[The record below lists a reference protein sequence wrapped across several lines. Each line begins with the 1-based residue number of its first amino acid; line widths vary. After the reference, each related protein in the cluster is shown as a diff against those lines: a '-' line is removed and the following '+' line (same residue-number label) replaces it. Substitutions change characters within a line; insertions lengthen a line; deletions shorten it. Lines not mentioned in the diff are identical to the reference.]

1 MRPPKENADNML
13 TSLRESRGAGVIG
26 WAGVAIGIVLVTLG
40 WILDEQSIDAGA
52 AVRNLGGVLLLG
64 GLAIVVFG
72 DSRRRASAISAAERL
87 YARYMARTAHW
98 GWPDRWGL
106 AGVIVGLA
114 LVVPAL
120 ALQIIFRYG
129 APVAALG
136 VVLFWIG
143 VILLIYGRFYRRG
156 QAGDRGLP
164 CSPSRAERHGRES
177 LE

>member
-1 MRPPKENADNML
+1 MRPLKTNADNML
-13 TSLRESRGAGVIG
+13 TSLRESRGAGVG
-26 WAGVAIGIVLVTLG
+26 IGIALVTLG
-40 WILDEQSIDAGA
+40 WILDEQPIGAGPV
-52 AVRNLGGVLLLG
+52 VRNLGGVLLLS
-64 GLAIVVFG
+64 GLAIVLFG

-87 YARYMARTAHW
+87 YAGYMARTAHC

-106 AGVIVGLA
+106 AGVIIGLA

-129 APVAALG
+129 APVAAVG
-136 VVLFWIG
+136 VILFWIG
-143 VILLIYGRFYRRG
+143 VFLLIYGRFYRRG

-164 CSPSRAERHGRES
+164 RSPSRAERRGRER